1 MPSTEQVPGPYWVK
15 VPPLPPSFLAHALHV
30 SGHVAHLPRYGP
42 SHVVTF
48 HIGTSTK
55 LAIPLNRCLLTA
67 LSIVVDS
74 LVKRSVR
81 LPKSSAKQGRPSD
94 DASVL
99 LPLPTKYSFKCISW
113 IWQRDPEITGCSLP
127 QCPRAQCPSKS
138 QPRPI
143 SSRALLCWDER
154 RRRRFEGSKDLIHQ
168 DD

>member
-1 MPSTEQVPGPYWVK
+1 MPSTEQVPGPDWVK
-15 VPPLPPSFLAHALHV
+15 FPPLPPSFLAHALHV
-30 SGHVAHLPRYGP
+30 SGRVANLPRYGP

-55 LAIPLNRCLLTA
+55 LAIPLNRYLLTA
-67 LSIVVDS
+67 LSFVVDS

-94 DASVL
+94 ERVS
-99 LPLPTKYSFKCISW
+99 YSFKCISW
-113 IWQRDPEITGCSLP
+113 IWQRDPEMTSCGLP

-154 RRRRFEGSKDLIHQ
+154 RRRRFEGSKDLVHQ

>member
-1 MPSTEQVPGPYWVK
+1 MPSKCHEISSGSCRVLALGSTCITLSCLGSTEQVPGPYWVK

-94 DASVL
+94 ERVSYYPY
-99 LPLPTKYSFKCISW
+99 LPSILSSAYPGSGSATLRL
-113 IWQRDPEITGCSLP
+113 Q
-127 QCPRAQCPSKS
+127 AAACPSAPGPS
-138 QPRPI
+138 APANLSLVR
-143 SSRALLCWDER
+143 
-154 RRRRFEGSKDLIHQ
+154 
-168 DD
+168 

>member
-30 SGHVAHLPRYGP
+30 SGHVPRYGP

-94 DASVL
+94 ERVSYYPY
-99 LPLPTKYSFKCISW
+99 LPSILSSAYPGSGSATLRL
-113 IWQRDPEITGCSLP
+113 QAAA
-127 QCPRAQCPSKS
+127 CPSAPGPSAQCPSKS